1 MASIYLAISLS
12 LEGLMNKFALD
23 YSELQSKLTA
33 KRAYPLAEVKDKIR
47 KVAFD
52 VVQFIDSNHI
62 DELWKIERDGDN
74 EYIVAMY
81 DEDDENKI
89 STSQNKVAASPW
101 QVVLDNAKENIHIF
115 YQSAPIKKIALA
127 SLGINSEEAYLV
139 KKYLPNKLASDSSFL
154 DNFIKS
160 LTSAEKQIL
169 AEENPSILS
178 QGK

>member
-1 MASIYLAISLS
+1 
-12 LEGLMNKFALD
+12 MNKFALD

-89 STSQNKVAASPW
+89 STSQDRKSTRLNSS
-101 QVVLDNAKENIHIF
+101 HITISYAVF
-115 YQSAPIKKIALA
+115 CLKK
-127 SLGINSEEAYLV
+127 
-139 KKYLPNKLASDSSFL
+139 K
-154 DNFIKS
+154 
-160 LTSAEKQIL
+160 
-169 AEENPSILS
+169 
-178 QGK
+178 